1 MITLFL
7 TKSSKKL
14 LLTVLCAVATFG
26 LSAQTGKDSVHI
38 NLSKAIEIGLSESP
52 SIHIADRDIQIKQQY
67 KKEQIVSL
75 FPDVSL
81 SGSYQYTVLKQSMAM
96 SMGGQDM
103 TIKVGKDHNY
113 SVGASLSLPLIVPSL
128 WSSLKLSQMDIELAM
143 ESARSSK
150 IELVSQI
157 KQAYYT
163 YLVAQQAYD
172 VLQQSYAN
180 TEAANELVTKQY
192 DQGLVSSFEKLR
204 SNVALQ
210 NRRPEVSAAEK
221 AAELANMRLKIILGL
236 DINEPIIFDGQLSDY
251 EDEVANAVVP
261 TLNEISLNENSSLKQ
276 MDLGIAQLE
285 QSKKII
291 KGSACPSLALSG
303 SLMYSGMGDTG
314 GSFNNFPY
322 SVIGLGL
329 SVPIVS
335 WAGTSYKL
343 KQANLNIDN
352 MQEQRLDV
360 ERNLRL
366 GAQSYLNDM
375 QHAKENFI
383 SDMETMRQAEEA
395 YSIAQKQYEIGMNTW
410 LDMNSSE
417 LVLTST
423 RLTYCQTLFN
433 YLTAKAALDALIGI
447 Q

>member
-1 MITLFL
+1 MINQL
-7 TKSSKKL
+7 KKFAKASLIAAVIL
-14 LLTVLCAVATFG
+14 LSTSISF
-26 LSAQTGKDSVHI
+26 AQGQKDSVHI
-38 NLSKAIEIGLSESP
+38 DLKKAIEIGLSESP
-52 SIHIADRDIQIKQQY
+52 SMRIADRDIQIKQQY

-81 SGSYQYTVLKQSMAM
+81 SGSYQYTILKQSMAM

-103 TIKVGKDHNY
+103 NIKVGKDHNY
-113 SVGASLSLPLIVPSL
+113 SVGATLSLPLIVPSL

-143 ESARSSK
+143 ENARSSK
-150 IELVSQI
+150 LELVNQI

-163 YLVAQQAYD
+163 YLVAQQAYE

-180 TEAANELVTKQY
+180 TEASNELVIKQY

-210 NRRPEVSAAEK
+210 NLRPDVTSAAK
-221 AAELANMRLKIILGL
+221 AANLAYMRLKIILGL
-236 DINEPIIFDGQLSDY
+236 DINEPVIFDGHLDDY
-251 EDEVANAVVP
+251 ETEVLNAKVP
-261 TLNEISLNENSSLKQ
+261 TLGEISMDENSSLKQ
-276 MDLGIAQLE
+276 LDMGIQQLQ

-291 KGSACPSLALSG
+291 KGSSCPSLALSG
-303 SLMYSGMGDTG
+303 SLMYNGMGDTG

-343 KQANLNIDN
+343 KQADLNIEN
-352 MQEQRLDV
+352 MQDQRVDI

-375 QHAKENFI
+375 QQAIENLA
-383 SDMETMRQAEEA
+383 SDKETMLQAEET
-395 YSIAQKQYEIGMNTW
+395 YNIAKKQYEVGMNTW
-410 LDMNSSE
+410 LDLNTAE
-417 LVLTST
+417 LMVTST
-423 RLTYCQTLFN
+423 RLTYCQSLFN
-433 YLTAKAALDALIGI
+433 YLTAKASLDALMGI

>member
-1 MITLFL
+1 MTFFL
-7 TKSSKKL
+7 TKSTKKL
-14 LLTVLCAVATFG
+14 LLTVLCVAITFG
-26 LSAQTGKDSVHI
+26 LSAQTSKDSVHI

-81 SGSYQYTVLKQSMAM
+81 NGSYQYTILKQSMAM

-143 ESARSSK
+143 ENARSSK
-150 IELVSQI
+150 LELVNQI
-157 KQAYYT
+157 KQAYFT
-163 YLVAQQAYD
+163 YLVAQQAYE

-180 TEAANELVTKQY
+180 TKASNELVIKQY
-192 DQGLVSSFEKLR
+192 DQGLVSSYEKLR
-204 SNVALQ
+204 SSVALQ
-210 NRRPEVSAAEK
+210 NRRPEVNAAAKASA
-221 AAELANMRLKIILGL
+221 LAYMRLKIILGL
-236 DINEPIIFDGQLSDY
+236 DINEPVIFDGHLDDY
-251 EDEVANAVVP
+251 ENEALNATVP
-261 TLNEISLNENSSLKQ
+261 LLNEVNLDENTSLKQ
-276 MDLGIAQLE
+276 LDLAIAQLQ

-291 KGSACPSLALSG
+291 KGSACPSLAMTG

-343 KQANLNIDN
+343 KQANLNIEN
-352 MQEQRLDV
+352 MQDQRVDI

-375 QHAKENFI
+375 EQAIETLA
-383 SDMETMRQAEEA
+383 SDKETMLQAEEA
-395 YSIAQKQYEIGMNTW
+395 YNIAQKQYEVGMNTW
-410 LDMNSSE
+410 LDLNTAE
-417 LVLTST
+417 LLVTST
-423 RLTYCQTLFN
+423 RLTYCQSLFN
-433 YLTAKAALDALIGI
+433 YLSAKASLDALTGK

>member
-1 MITLFL
+1 MTLFL
-7 TKSSKKL
+7 RKFTKTSL
-14 LLTVLCAVATFG
+14 
-26 LSAQTGKDSVHI
+26 LSALCLYTVFTMTAQGSKDSVHI
-38 NLSKAIEIGLSESP
+38 NLNKAIEIGLSESP
-52 SIHIADRDIQIKQQY
+52 SMRIADRDIQIKQQY

-150 IELVSQI
+150 LELVNQI
-157 KQAYYT
+157 KQAFYT

-172 VLQQSYAN
+172 VLKQSYAN
-180 TEAANELVTKQY
+180 SQASNELVNKQY
-192 DQGLVSSFEKLR
+192 QQGVVSSFEKLR
-204 SNVALQ
+204 SDVALQ
-210 NRRPEVSAAEK
+210 NLRPDVTSASK
-221 AAELANMRLKIILGL
+221 AADLANMRLKIILGL
-236 DINEPIIFDGQLSDY
+236 DVNEPVIFDGQLYDY
-251 EDEVANAVVP
+251 EDEVKNAVVP
-261 TLNEISLNENSSLKQ
+261 QLSDVNMSENTSLKQ
-276 MDLGIAQLE
+276 LDMAISQLQ

-314 GSFNNFPY
+314 GSFNSFPY

-343 KQANLNIDN
+343 KQADLNIEN
-352 MQEQRLDV
+352 MQDQRLDA

-375 QHAKENFI
+375 QQAIENLA
-383 SDMETMRQAEEA
+383 SDKETMLQAEEA
-395 YSIAQKQYEIGMNTW
+395 YNIAKKQYEVGMNTW
-410 LDMNSSE
+410 LDLNTAE
-417 LVLTST
+417 LMVTST
-423 RLTYCQTLFN
+423 RLTYCQSLFN
-433 YLTAKAALDALIGI
+433 YLSAKASLDALMGR

>member
-1 MITLFL
+1 MTFFL
-7 TKSSKKL
+7 TKSTKKL
-14 LLTVLCAVATFG
+14 LLTVLCVAITFG
-26 LSAQTGKDSVHI
+26 LSAQTSKDSVHI

-81 SGSYQYTVLKQSMAM
+81 NGSYQYTILKQSMAM

-143 ESARSSK
+143 ENARSSK
-150 IELVSQI
+150 LELINQI
-157 KQAYYT
+157 KQAYFT
-163 YLVAQQAYD
+163 YLVAQQAYE

-180 TEAANELVTKQY
+180 TKASNELVIKQY
-192 DQGLVSSFEKLR
+192 DQGLVSSYEKLR
-204 SNVALQ
+204 SSVALQ
-210 NRRPEVSAAEK
+210 NRRPEVNAAAKASA
-221 AAELANMRLKIILGL
+221 LAYMRLKIILGL
-236 DINEPIIFDGQLSDY
+236 DINEPVIFDGHLDDY
-251 EDEVANAVVP
+251 ENEALNATVP
-261 TLNEISLNENSSLKQ
+261 LLNEVNLDENTSLKQ
-276 MDLGIAQLE
+276 LDLAIAQLQ

-291 KGSACPSLALSG
+291 KGSACPSLAMTG

-343 KQANLNIDN
+343 KQANLNIEN
-352 MQEQRLDV
+352 MQDQRVDI

-375 QHAKENFI
+375 EQAIETLA
-383 SDMETMRQAEEA
+383 SDKETMLQAEEA
-395 YSIAQKQYEIGMNTW
+395 YNIAQKQYEVGMNTW
-410 LDMNSSE
+410 LDLNTAE
-417 LVLTST
+417 LLVTST
-423 RLTYCQTLFN
+423 RLTYCQSLFN
-433 YLTAKAALDALIGI
+433 YLSAKASLDALTGK

>member
-1 MITLFL
+1 MTFFL
-7 TKSSKKL
+7 TKSTKKI
-14 LLTVLCAVATFG
+14 LLTVLCVAITFG
-26 LSAQTGKDSVHI
+26 LSAQTSKDSVHI

-81 SGSYQYTVLKQSMAM
+81 NGSYQYTILKQSMAM

-143 ESARSSK
+143 ENARSSK
-150 IELVSQI
+150 LELVNQI
-157 KQAYYT
+157 KQAYFT
-163 YLVAQQAYD
+163 YLVAQQAYE

-180 TEAANELVTKQY
+180 TKASNELVIKQY
-192 DQGLVSSFEKLR
+192 DQGLVSSYEKLR
-204 SNVALQ
+204 SSVALQ
-210 NRRPEVSAAEK
+210 NRRPEVNAAAKASA
-221 AAELANMRLKIILGL
+221 LAYMRLKIILGL
-236 DINEPIIFDGQLSDY
+236 DINEPVIFDGHLDDY
-251 EDEVANAVVP
+251 ENEALNATVP
-261 TLNEISLNENSSLKQ
+261 LLNEVNLDENTSLKQ
-276 MDLGIAQLE
+276 LDLAIAQLQ

-291 KGSACPSLALSG
+291 KGSACPSLAMTG

-343 KQANLNIDN
+343 KQANLNIEN
-352 MQEQRLDV
+352 MQDQRVDI

-375 QHAKENFI
+375 EQAIETLA
-383 SDMETMRQAEEA
+383 SDKETMLQAEEA
-395 YSIAQKQYEIGMNTW
+395 YNIAQKQYEVGMNTW
-410 LDMNSSE
+410 LDLNTAE
-417 LVLTST
+417 LLVTST
-423 RLTYCQTLFN
+423 RLTYCQSLFN
-433 YLTAKAALDALIGI
+433 YLSAKASLDALTGK

>member
-1 MITLFL
+1 MIRLLSKL
-7 TKSSKKL
+7 TKSGL
-14 LLTVLCAVATFG
+14 LASILLFAGYFG
-26 LSAQTGKDSVHI
+26 FAQGQKDSVHI
-38 NLSKAIEIGLSESP
+38 DLKKAIEIGLSESP
-52 SIHIADRDIQIKQQY
+52 SMRIADRDIQIKQQY

-81 SGSYQYTVLKQSMAM
+81 SGSYQYTILKQSMAM

-103 TIKVGKDHNY
+103 NIKVGKDHNY
-113 SVGASLSLPLIVPSL
+113 SVGATLSLPLIVPSL

-143 ESARSSK
+143 ENARSSK
-150 IELVSQI
+150 LELVNQI

-163 YLVAQQAYD
+163 YLVAQQAYE

-180 TEAANELVTKQY
+180 TEASNELVIKQY

-210 NRRPEVSAAEK
+210 NLRPDVTSAAK
-221 AAELANMRLKIILGL
+221 AANLASMRLKIILGL
-236 DINEPIIFDGQLSDY
+236 DINEPVIFDGHLDDY
-251 EDEVANAVVP
+251 ETEVLNAKVP
-261 TLNEISLNENSSLKQ
+261 TLGEISMDDNSSLKQ
-276 MDLGIAQLE
+276 LDMGIQQLQ

-291 KGSACPSLALSG
+291 KGSSCPSLALSG
-303 SLMYSGMGDTG
+303 SLMYNGMGDTG

-343 KQANLNIDN
+343 KQADLNIEN
-352 MQEQRLDV
+352 MQDQRVDI

-375 QHAKENFI
+375 QQAIENLA
-383 SDMETMRQAEEA
+383 SDKETMLQAEET
-395 YSIAQKQYEIGMNTW
+395 YNIAKKQYEVGMNTW
-410 LDMNSSE
+410 LDLNTAE
-417 LVLTST
+417 LMVTST
-423 RLTYCQTLFN
+423 RLTYCQSLFN
-433 YLTAKAALDALIGI
+433 YLTAKASLDALTGK

>member
-1 MITLFL
+1 MINQLKKL
-7 TKSSKKL
+7 TKNSL
-14 LLTVLCAVATFG
+14 IAAVILFSTSISF
-26 LSAQTGKDSVHI
+26 AQTGKDSVHI
-38 NLSKAIEIGLSESP
+38 DLSKAIEIGLSESP
-52 SIHIADRDIQIKQQY
+52 SIHIAGRDIQIKQQY

-81 SGSYQYTVLKQSMAM
+81 SGSYQYTILKQSMAM

-103 TIKVGKDHNY
+103 NIKVGKDHNY

-163 YLVAQQAYD
+163 YLVAKQAYE
-172 VLQQSYAN
+172 VLLQSYAN
-180 TEAANELVTKQY
+180 TEASNELVIKQFE
-192 DQGLVSSFEKLR
+192 QGLVSSFEKLR

-210 NRRPEVSAAEK
+210 NRRPEVTSAAK
-221 AAELANMRLKIILGL
+221 AANLANMRLKIIMGL

-261 TLNEISLNENSSLKQ
+261 SLNELSFDENSSLKQ
-276 MDLGIAQLE
+276 MDLGIAQLQ

-303 SLMYSGMGDTG
+303 SLMYNGMGDTG

-343 KQANLNIDN
+343 KQTNLSIDN
-352 MQEQRLDV
+352 MQEQRVDV

-375 QHAKENFI
+375 QQAMEDFV

-433 YLTAKAALDALIGI
+433 YLTAKAALDALTGKE
-447 Q
+447 

>member
-1 MITLFL
+1 MIHRHRKFARTGIL
-7 TKSSKKL
+7 TCIAL
-14 LLTVLCAVATFG
+14 LATCLVF
-26 LSAQTGKDSVHI
+26 AQNPKDSIHI
-38 NLSKAIEIGLSESP
+38 NLNKAIEIGLSESP
-52 SIHIADRDIQIKQQY
+52 SMRIADRDIQIKQQY

-81 SGSYQYTVLKQSMAM
+81 NGSYQYTILKQSMAM

-143 ESARSSK
+143 ENARSSK
-150 IELVSQI
+150 LELINQI
-157 KQAYYT
+157 KQAYFT
-163 YLVAQQAYD
+163 YLVAQQAYE

-180 TEAANELVTKQY
+180 TKASNELVIKQY
-192 DQGLVSSFEKLR
+192 DQGLVSSYEKLR
-204 SNVALQ
+204 SSVALQ
-210 NRRPEVSAAEK
+210 NRRPEVNAAAKASA
-221 AAELANMRLKIILGL
+221 LAYMRLKIILGL
-236 DINEPIIFDGQLSDY
+236 DINEPVIFDGHLDDY
-251 EDEVANAVVP
+251 ENEALNATVP
-261 TLNEISLNENSSLKQ
+261 LLNEVNLDENTSLKQ
-276 MDLGIAQLE
+276 LDLAIAQLQ

-291 KGSACPSLALSG
+291 KGSACPSLAMTG

-343 KQANLNIDN
+343 KQANLNIEN
-352 MQEQRLDV
+352 MQDQRVDI

-375 QHAKENFI
+375 EQAIETLA
-383 SDMETMRQAEEA
+383 SDKETMLQAEEA
-395 YSIAQKQYEIGMNTW
+395 YNIAQKQYEVGMNTW
-410 LDMNSSE
+410 LDLNTAE
-417 LVLTST
+417 LLVTST
-423 RLTYCQTLFN
+423 RLTYCQSLFN
-433 YLTAKAALDALIGI
+433 YLSAKASLDALMGK

>member
-1 MITLFL
+1 MTFFSKKITRSILLTSLFL
-7 TKSSKKL
+7 S
-14 LLTVLCAVATFG
+14 AVFM
-26 LSAQTGKDSVHI
+26 LKAQEAKDSVHI
-38 NLSKAIEIGLSESP
+38 SLSKAIEIGLSESP
-52 SIHIADRDIQIKQQY
+52 SIRIANRDIQIKQQY

-81 SGSYQYTVLKQSMAM
+81 NGSYQYTILKQSMAM

-113 SVGASLSLPLIVPSL
+113 SAGASLSLPLIVPSL

-150 IELVSQI
+150 LDLVNQI

-172 VLQQSYAN
+172 VLRQSYAN
-180 TEAANELVTKQY
+180 SQASNELVNKQY
-192 DQGLVSSFEKLR
+192 QQGLVSSFEKLR
-204 SNVALQ
+204 SDVALQ
-210 NRRPEVSAAEK
+210 NLRPDVTSAAK
-221 AAELANMRLKIILGL
+221 AASLAYMRLKIILGL
-236 DINEPIIFDGQLSDY
+236 DINEAVAFDGHLDDY
-251 EDEVANAVVP
+251 ETEVLNASIP
-261 TLNEISLNENSSLKQ
+261 SLRDINLDENSSLKQ
-276 MDLGIAQLE
+276 LDMGIQQLQ

-291 KGSACPSLALSG
+291 KGSSCPSLALTG
-303 SLMYSGMGDTG
+303 SLMYNGMGDTG
-314 GSFNNFPY
+314 GQFNNFPY

-343 KQANLNIDN
+343 KQADLNIEN
-352 MQEQRLDV
+352 MQDQRVDI

-375 QHAKENFI
+375 QQAIENLA
-383 SDMETMRQAEEA
+383 SDKETMLQAEEA
-395 YSIAQKQYEIGMNTW
+395 YNIAKKQYEVGMNTW
-410 LDMNSSE
+410 LDLNTAE
-417 LVLTST
+417 LMVTST
-423 RLTYCQTLFN
+423 RLTYCQSLFN
-433 YLTAKAALDALIGI
+433 YLTAKAALDALMGR

>member
-1 MITLFL
+1 MTFFL
-7 TKSSKKL
+7 TKFTKKIL
-14 LLTVLCAVATFG
+14 LSVVCVAVTIG
-26 LSAQTGKDSVHI
+26 LNAQTGKDSVHI
-38 NLSKAIEIGLSESP
+38 DLNKAIEIGLSESP

-81 SGSYQYTVLKQSMAM
+81 SGSYQYTILKQSMAM

-103 TIKVGKDHNY
+103 NIKVGKDHNY

-128 WSSLKLSQMDIELAM
+128 WSGLKLSQMDIEMAM

-163 YLVAQQAYD
+163 YLVAQQAYE
-172 VLQQSYAN
+172 VLLQSYAN
-180 TEAANELVTKQY
+180 TEASNELVVKQY
-192 DQGLVSSFEKLR
+192 EQGLVSSFEKLR

-210 NRRPEVSAAEK
+210 NRRPEVTAAAK
-221 AAELANMRLKIILGL
+221 AATLANMRLKIILGL

-251 EDEVANAVVP
+251 EDEVAKAVVP
-261 TLNEISLNENSSLKQ
+261 SLNELNFDENSSLKQ
-276 MDLGIAQLE
+276 MDLGIAQL
-285 QSKKII
+285 QQTKKII

-343 KQANLNIDN
+343 KQTNLSIDN
-352 MQEQRLDV
+352 MQEQRVDV

-375 QHAKENFI
+375 QQAMEDFV

-395 YSIAQKQYEIGMNTW
+395 YNIAQKQYEIGMNTW

-433 YLTAKAALDALIGI
+433 YLTAKAALDALTGK

>member
-1 MITLFL
+1 MKIFL
-7 TKSSKKL
+7 RKFTKSIL
-14 LLTVLCAVATFG
+14 LFALCLTTVFTTT
-26 LSAQTGKDSVHI
+26 AQTSKDSVHI
-38 NLSKAIEIGLSESP
+38 DLKKAIEIGLSESP
-52 SIHIADRDIQIKQQY
+52 SMRIADRDIQIKQQY

-113 SVGASLSLPLIVPSL
+113 SVGATLSLPLIVPSL

-143 ESARSSK
+143 ENARSSK
-150 IELVSQI
+150 LELVNQI

-163 YLVAQQAYD
+163 YLVAQQAYE

-180 TEAANELVTKQY
+180 TEASNELVIKQY

-210 NRRPEVSAAEK
+210 NLRPDVTSAAK
-221 AAELANMRLKIILGL
+221 AANLASMRLKIILGL
-236 DINEPIIFDGQLSDY
+236 DINEPVIFDGHLDDY
-251 EDEVANAVVP
+251 ETEVLNAKVP
-261 TLNEISLNENSSLKQ
+261 TLGEISMDDNSSLKQ
-276 MDLGIAQLE
+276 LDMGIQQLQ

-291 KGSACPSLALSG
+291 KGSSCPSLALSG
-303 SLMYSGMGDTG
+303 SLMYNGMGDTG

-343 KQANLNIDN
+343 KQADLNIEN
-352 MQEQRLDV
+352 MQDQRVDI

-375 QHAKENFI
+375 QQAIENLA
-383 SDMETMRQAEEA
+383 SDKETMLQAEET
-395 YSIAQKQYEIGMNTW
+395 YNIAKKQYEVGMNTW
-410 LDMNSSE
+410 LDLNTAE
-417 LVLTST
+417 LMVTST
-423 RLTYCQTLFN
+423 RLTYCQSLFN
-433 YLTAKAALDALIGI
+433 YLTAKASLDALTGK

>member
-1 MITLFL
+1 MTFFL
-7 TKSSKKL
+7 TKFTKKL
-14 LLTVLCAVATFG
+14 LLAVLCVVVTLG
-26 LSAQTGKDSVHI
+26 LNAQTSKDSVHI
-38 NLSKAIEIGLSESP
+38 DLNKAIEIGLSESP

-81 SGSYQYTVLKQSMAM
+81 TGSYQYTVLKQSMAM

-113 SVGASLSLPLIVPSL
+113 SMGASLSLPLIVPSL

-163 YLVAQQAYD
+163 YLVAQQAYE
-172 VLQQSYAN
+172 VLLQSYAN
-180 TEAANELVTKQY
+180 TEASNELVVKQY
-192 DQGLVSSFEKLR
+192 EQGLVSSFEKLR

-210 NRRPEVSAAEK
+210 NRRPEVTAASK
-221 AAELANMRLKIILGL
+221 AATLANMRLKIILGL

-251 EDEVANAVVP
+251 EDEVAKAVVP
-261 TLNEISLNENSSLKQ
+261 SLNELNFDENSSLKQ
-276 MDLGIAQLE
+276 MDLGIAQLQ

-303 SLMYSGMGDTG
+303 SLMYNGMGDTG

-343 KQANLNIDN
+343 KQTNLSIDN
-352 MQEQRLDV
+352 MQEQRVDV

-375 QHAKENFI
+375 QQAMEDFI
-383 SDMETMRQAEEA
+383 SDKETMKQAEEA
-395 YSIAQKQYEIGMNTW
+395 YTIAQKQYEIGMNTW

-433 YLTAKAALDALIGI
+433 YLTAKAALDALMGK

>member
-1 MITLFL
+1 MTFFL
-7 TKSSKKL
+7 TKFTKKL
-14 LLTVLCAVATFG
+14 MMAVVCVAITIG
-26 LSAQTGKDSVHI
+26 VNAQTGKDSVHI
-38 NLSKAIEIGLSESP
+38 DLNKAIEIGLSESP

-81 SGSYQYTVLKQSMAM
+81 TGSYQYTILKQSMAM

-113 SVGASLSLPLIVPSL
+113 SMGASLSLPLIVPSL

-163 YLVAQQAYD
+163 YLVAKQAYE
-172 VLQQSYAN
+172 VLLQSYAN
-180 TEAANELVTKQY
+180 TEASNELVIKQFE
-192 DQGLVSSFEKLR
+192 QGLVSSFEKLR

-210 NRRPEVSAAEK
+210 NRRPEVTAAAK
-221 AAELANMRLKIILGL
+221 AATLANMRLKIILGL

-251 EDEVANAVVP
+251 EDEVAKAVVP
-261 TLNEISLNENSSLKQ
+261 SLNELNFDENSSLKQ
-276 MDLGIAQLE
+276 MDLGIAQL
-285 QSKKII
+285 QQTKKII

-343 KQANLNIDN
+343 KQTNLSIDN
-352 MQEQRLDV
+352 MQEQRVDV

-375 QHAKENFI
+375 QQAMEDFI
-383 SDMETMRQAEEA
+383 SDKETMKQAEEA

-433 YLTAKAALDALIGI
+433 YLTAKAALDALMGKE
-447 Q
+447 

>member
-1 MITLFL
+1 MINQLKKL
-7 TKSSKKL
+7 TKNSL
-14 LLTVLCAVATFG
+14 IAAVFLFSTSISF
-26 LSAQTGKDSVHI
+26 AQNQKDSVHI
-38 NLSKAIEIGLSESP
+38 DLKKAIEIGLSESP
-52 SIHIADRDIQIKQQY
+52 SMRIADRDIQIKQQY

-81 SGSYQYTVLKQSMAM
+81 SGSYQYTILKQSMAM

-103 TIKVGKDHNY
+103 NIKVGKDHNY
-113 SVGASLSLPLIVPSL
+113 SVGATLSLPLIVPAL

-143 ESARSSK
+143 ENARSSK
-150 IELVSQI
+150 LELVNQI

-172 VLQQSYAN
+172 VLKQSYAN
-180 TEAANELVTKQY
+180 TEASNELVIKQY

-210 NRRPEVSAAEK
+210 NLRPDVTSAAK
-221 AAELANMRLKIILGL
+221 VAELAYMRLKIILGL
-236 DINEPIIFDGQLSDY
+236 DINEPVIFDGQLYDY
-251 EDEVANAVVP
+251 EDEVKNAIVP
-261 TLNEISLNENSSLKQ
+261 PLNDVNLNENSSLKQ
-276 MDLGIAQLE
+276 LDLAISQLE

-291 KGSACPSLALSG
+291 KSSACPNLALSG
-303 SLMYSGMGDTG
+303 SLMYNGMGDTG

-343 KQANLNIDN
+343 KQTKLNIEN
-352 MQEQRLDV
+352 MQDQRLDV

-375 QHAKENFI
+375 QQAIEDLA
-383 SDMETMRQAEEA
+383 SDKETMLQAEEA
-395 YSIAQKQYEIGMNTW
+395 YNIAKKQYEVGMNTW
-410 LDMNSSE
+410 LDLNTTE
-417 LVLTST
+417 LMVTST
-423 RLTYCQTLFN
+423 RLTYCQSLFS
-433 YLTAKAALDALIGI
+433 YLTAKAALDALTGKE
-447 Q
+447 

>member
-1 MITLFL
+1 MINQLKKL
-7 TKSSKKL
+7 TKSSL
-14 LLTVLCAVATFG
+14 IAAVILFSTSVTF
-26 LSAQTGKDSVHI
+26 AQNQKDSVHI
-38 NLSKAIEIGLSESP
+38 DLKKAIEIGLSESP
-52 SIHIADRDIQIKQQY
+52 SMRIADRDIQIKQQY

-81 SGSYQYTVLKQSMAM
+81 SGSYQYTILKQSMAM

-103 TIKVGKDHNY
+103 NIKVGKDHNY

-143 ESARSSK
+143 ENARSSK
-150 IELVSQI
+150 LELINQI

-180 TEAANELVTKQY
+180 TQASNELVNKQY
-192 DQGLVSSFEKLR
+192 QQGLVSSFEKLR
-204 SNVALQ
+204 SDVSLQ
-210 NRRPEVSAAEK
+210 NLRPDVTSAAK
-221 AAELANMRLKIILGL
+221 TANLAYMRLKIILGL
-236 DINEPIIFDGQLSDY
+236 DINEPVIFDGHLDDY
-251 EDEVANAVVP
+251 ENEVLNAKVP
-261 TLNEISLNENSSLKQ
+261 TLNDINLEENSSLKQ
-276 MDLGIAQLE
+276 LDMGIQQLQ

-291 KGSACPSLALSG
+291 KGSSCPSLALSG
-303 SLMYSGMGDTG
+303 SLMYNGMGDTG

-343 KQANLNIDN
+343 KQADLNIEN
-352 MQEQRLDV
+352 MQDQRVDI

-375 QHAKENFI
+375 QQAIENLA
-383 SDMETMRQAEEA
+383 SDKETMLQAEEA
-395 YSIAQKQYEIGMNTW
+395 YNIAKKQYEVGMNTW
-410 LDMNSSE
+410 LDLNTTE
-417 LVLTST
+417 LMLTST
-423 RLTYCQTLFN
+423 RLTYCQSLFN
-433 YLTAKAALDALIGI
+433 YLTAKASLDALVG
-447 Q
+447 QN

>member
-1 MITLFL
+1 M
-7 TKSSKKL
+7 
-14 LLTVLCAVATFG
+14 
-26 LSAQTGKDSVHI
+26 LSTSISFAQGQKDSVHI
-38 NLSKAIEIGLSESP
+38 DLKKAIEIGLSESP
-52 SIHIADRDIQIKQQY
+52 SMRIADRDIQIKQQY

-81 SGSYQYTVLKQSMAM
+81 SGSYQYTILKQSMAM

-103 TIKVGKDHNY
+103 NIKVGKDHNY
-113 SVGASLSLPLIVPSL
+113 SVGATLSLPLIVPSL

-143 ESARSSK
+143 ENARSSK
-150 IELVSQI
+150 LELVNQI

-163 YLVAQQAYD
+163 YLVAQQAYE

-180 TEAANELVTKQY
+180 TEASNELVIKQY

-210 NRRPEVSAAEK
+210 NLRPDVTSAAK
-221 AAELANMRLKIILGL
+221 AANLAYMRLKIILGL
-236 DINEPIIFDGQLSDY
+236 DINEPVIFDGHLDDY
-251 EDEVANAVVP
+251 ETEVLNAKVP
-261 TLNEISLNENSSLKQ
+261 TLGEISMDENSSLKQ
-276 MDLGIAQLE
+276 LDMGIQQLQ

-291 KGSACPSLALSG
+291 KGSSCPSLALSG
-303 SLMYSGMGDTG
+303 SLMYNGMGDTG

-343 KQANLNIDN
+343 KQADLNIEN
-352 MQEQRLDV
+352 MQDQRVDI

-375 QHAKENFI
+375 QQAIENLA
-383 SDMETMRQAEEA
+383 SDKETMLQAEET
-395 YSIAQKQYEIGMNTW
+395 YNIAKKQYEVGMNTW
-410 LDMNSSE
+410 LDLNTAE
-417 LVLTST
+417 LMVTST
-423 RLTYCQTLFN
+423 RLTYCQSLFN
-433 YLTAKAALDALIGI
+433 YLTAKASLDALMGI

>member
-1 MITLFL
+1 MNFFHQKFTR
-7 TKSSKKL
+7 SL
-14 LLTVLCAVATFG
+14 LLTSLFMSAVFM
-26 LSAQTGKDSVHI
+26 LMAQETKDSVHI

-52 SIHIADRDIQIKQQY
+52 SIRIANRDIEIKQQY

-81 SGSYQYTVLKQSMAM
+81 SGSYQYTILKQSMAM

-113 SVGASLSLPLIVPSL
+113 SAGASLSLPLIVPSL
-128 WSSLKLSQMDIELAM
+128 WSSLKLSKMDIELAM

-150 IELVSQI
+150 LELVNQI

-180 TEAANELVTKQY
+180 SQASNELVNKQY
-192 DQGLVSSFEKLR
+192 DQGIVSSFEKLR
-204 SNVALQ
+204 SDVALQ
-210 NRRPEVSAAEK
+210 NLRPDVTSAAK
-221 AAELANMRLKIILGL
+221 AANLAYMRLKIILGL
-236 DINEPIIFDGQLSDY
+236 DINEAVAFDGRLDDY
-251 EDEVANAVVP
+251 ENEVLNASIP
-261 TLNEISLNENSSLKQ
+261 TLAEISLDENSSLKQ
-276 MDLGIAQLE
+276 LDMGIQQLQ

-291 KGSACPSLALSG
+291 KGSSCPSLALSG

-343 KQANLNIDN
+343 KQADLNIEN
-352 MQEQRLDV
+352 MQDQRVDI

-375 QHAKENFI
+375 QQAIENLA
-383 SDMETMRQAEEA
+383 SDKETMLQAEEA
-395 YSIAQKQYEIGMNTW
+395 YNIAKKQYEVGMNTW
-410 LDMNSSE
+410 LDLNTAE
-417 LVLTST
+417 LMVTST
-423 RLTYCQTLFN
+423 RLTYCQSLFN
-433 YLTAKAALDALIGI
+433 YLTAKAALDALTGK